1 MAGLLSADPLTCC
14 YHCAAVPQALPKFPG
29 GKSSLSKDLQYFQEQ
44 ELLVQLQDLY
54 LGPALQSTELLLTI
68 CKNR

>member
-1 MAGLLSADPLTCC
+1 MAGLLSADPLTC
-14 YHCAAVPQALPKFPG
+14 YHCAAVPQALPKFPE
-29 GKSSLSKDLQYFQEQ
+29 GKRSLPKDLQYVQEQ
-44 ELLVQLQDLY
+44 ELLVQLRDLY